1 MLNVWHLNEDVF
13 SSKKPWPVT
22 FEVDIL
28 YNKVHMIESNNWMKV
43 RRFIASQ
50 LAAETCGTDL
60 IKSGFLSDS
69 QIRGYFKL
77 KLWFNENNRL
87 LKNRFI

>member
-1 MLNVWHLNEDVF
+1 MN
-13 SSKKPWPVT
+13 
-22 FEVDIL
+22 
-28 YNKVHMIESNNWMKV
+28 V

-69 QIRGYFKL
+69 RIRGYFNL
-77 KLWFNENNRL
+77 KLWFYENNL
-87 LKNRFI
+87 LFKNRLI